1 MKNIFVV
8 STIAIFAAG
17 AAVAGSLEPVAV
29 ETAPYAIPAS
39 IATDWSGFY
48 VGGLAGIQ
56 NGDLISNPGTPGAI
70 VTPIDVTNYG
80 GFAGYNF
87 QQGSIVYGAE
97 IAAQMGNVTVGG
109 INGNLDY
116 LVDARARVGYAFD
129 SVLVYAAGGYSAG
142 QVSNLGVSETF
153 SGFNVGAGLELAVTD
168 NFFLGGEYIYRDMSG
183 TTTVGLIPFDIKTH
197 GVQVRAGF
205 RF

>member
-1 MKNIFVV
+1 MKNILAV
-8 STIAIFAAG
+8 STVAIFAAG
-17 AAVAGSLEPVAV
+17 AALAGSLEPVAV
-29 ETAPYAIPAS
+29 DTAPYAIPAS

-56 NGDLISNPGTPGAI
+56 NGDAIANPGTPI
-70 VTPIDVTNYG
+70 EVVTPIDVTNYG

-97 IAAQMGNVTVGG
+97 IAAQMGNITAGVTTV
-109 INGNLDY
+109 NLDY

-129 SVLVYAAGGYSAG
+129 SVLVYAAGGYSTG
-142 QVSNLGVSETF
+142 QMSNLGISETF
-153 SGFNVGAGLELAVTD
+153 SGFNVGAGLELAVTE

-183 TTTVGLIPFDIKTH
+183 TTAGLTPFDIKTH

>member
-1 MKNIFVV
+1 MKNILAV
-8 STIAIFAAG
+8 STVAIFAAG
-17 AAVAGSLEPVAV
+17 AALAGSLEPVAV
-29 ETAPYAIPAS
+29 DTAPYAIPAS

-56 NGDLISNPGTPGAI
+56 NGDAIANPGTPI
-70 VTPIDVTNYG
+70 EVVTPIDVTNYG

-97 IAAQMGNVTVGG
+97 IAAQMGNITAGVTTV
-109 INGNLDY
+109 NLDY
-116 LVDARARVGYAFD
+116 LVDARPRVGYAFD
-129 SVLVYAAGGYSAG
+129 SVLVYAAGGYSTG
-142 QVSNLGVSETF
+142 QMSNLGISETF

-183 TTTVGLIPFDIKTH
+183 TTAGLTPFDIKTH

>member
-1 MKNIFVV
+1 MKNILAV
-8 STIAIFAAG
+8 STVAIFAAG
-17 AAVAGSLEPVAV
+17 AALAGSLEPVAV
-29 ETAPYAIPAS
+29 DTAPYAIPAS

-56 NGDLISNPGTPGAI
+56 NGDAIANPGTPI
-70 VTPIDVTNYG
+70 EVVTPIDVTNYG

-97 IAAQMGNVTVGG
+97 IAAQMGNITAGVTTV
-109 INGNLDY
+109 NLDY

-129 SVLVYAAGGYSAG
+129 SVLVYAAGGYSTG
-142 QVSNLGVSETF
+142 QMSNLGISETF

-183 TTTVGLIPFDIKTH
+183 TTAGLTPFDIKTH